1 MADDLKYGYK
11 GAEPTQ
17 SFGNN
22 TGVFDPNDINN
33 LIADNKWKINN
44 SDLVLLSTMD
54 FENVSSL
61 NVGLPTGYDTHFL
74 LFNEFSPIADNTQL
88 QARFIINGSVNT
100 SSQYSYHTL
109 RNDDSNNYYS
119 LINTTSSMIL
129 FNATSSQI
137 KYSGGWNMIIHGAAN
152 DTVIP
157 KCSWTGVSVD
167 AGGDTLSFDGDGM
180 FSDGGSGTTPTRT
193 RQEAI
198 HFFQNSNNISG
209 HLKVFGVYKP

>member
-33 LIADNKWKINN
+33 LIADNKWKPNN

-61 NVGLPTGYDTHFL
+61 TVGLPTGYDTHFL

-88 QARFIINGSVNT
+88 QARFVINGSINT

-109 RNDDSNNYYS
+109 RNDDSNNTYS
-119 LINTTSSMIL
+119 LVSTTSSMVL

-137 KYSGGWNMIIHGAAN
+137 KYSGGWNMMIHGAAN

-167 AGGDTLSFDGDGM
+167 AAGDTLSFDGDGM

-198 HFFQNSNNISG
+198 HFFQSSNNISG
-209 HLKVFGVYKP
+209 HVKVFGVYKP

>member
-22 TGVFDPNDINN
+22 TGLFDPNDINN
-33 LIADNKWKINN
+33 LIADNKWKPNN

-61 NVGLPTGYDTHFL
+61 SVGLPTGYDTHFL

-88 QARFIINGSVNT
+88 QARFVINGSINT
-100 SSQYSYHTL
+100 SSQYSYHVL
-109 RNDDSNNYYS
+109 RNDDSSNSYS
-119 LINTTSSMIL
+119 LLATTNSMVL

-137 KYSGGWNMIIHGAAN
+137 KYSGGWNMMIHGAAN
-152 DTVIP
+152 NTVIP

-167 AGGDTLSFDGDGM
+167 ANGDTLSFDGDGM

-209 HLKVFGVYKP
+209 HVKVFGVYKP

>member
-33 LIADNKWKINN
+33 LIADNKWKPNN

-61 NVGLPTGYDTHFL
+61 TVGLPTGYDTHFL

-88 QARFIINGSVNT
+88 QARFVINGSINT
-100 SSQYSYHTL
+100 SSQYSYHVL
-109 RNDDSNNYYS
+109 RNDDSSNSYS
-119 LINTTSSMIL
+119 LLATTNSMVL

-137 KYSGGWNMIIHGAAN
+137 KYSGGWNMMIHGAAN
-152 DTVIP
+152 NTVIP

-167 AGGDTLSFDGDGM
+167 ANGDTLSFDGDGM

-209 HLKVFGVYKP
+209 HVKVFGVYKP

>member
-1 MADDLKYGYK
+1 MSEYGYIPEAPEQAFKNNK
-11 GAEPTQ
+11 GIFTPKNIYDLQ
-17 SFGNN
+17 RVG
-22 TGVFDPNDINN
+22 
-33 LIADNKWKINN
+33 KWTLDN

-88 QARFIINGSVNT
+88 QARFVINGSVNT
-100 SSQYSYHTL
+100 SSKYSYHTL
-109 RNDDSNNYYS
+109 RNDDSNNTYQLAAS
-119 LINTTSSMIL
+119 TTTSMVL

-137 KYSGGWNMIIHGAAN
+137 KYSGGWNMMIHGAAN
-152 DTVIP
+152 NTVIP
-157 KCSWTGVSVD
+157 KLSWSGVSVD
-167 AGGDTLSFDGDGM
+167 ANGDTSAFDGDGM
-180 FSDGGSGTTPTRT
+180 FSDGGTGTTPTRT

-209 HLKVFGVYKP
+209 HVKVFGVYKP

>member
-1 MADDLKYGYK
+1 MADNLKYGYK

-22 TGVFDPNDINN
+22 TGLFDPNDINN
-33 LIADNKWKINN
+33 LIADNKWKPNN

-61 NVGLPTGYDTHFL
+61 TVGLPTGYDTHFL

-88 QARFIINGSVNT
+88 QARFVINGSINT
-100 SSQYSYHTL
+100 SSQYSYHVL
-109 RNDDSNNYYS
+109 RNDDSSNSYS
-119 LINTTSSMIL
+119 LLATTNSMVL

-137 KYSGGWNMIIHGAAN
+137 KYSGGWNMMIHGAAN
-152 DTVIP
+152 NTVIP

-167 AGGDTLSFDGDGM
+167 ANGDTLSFDGDGM

-209 HLKVFGVYKP
+209 HVKVFGVYKP

>member
-22 TGVFDPNDINN
+22 TGLFDPNDINN
-33 LIADNKWKINN
+33 LIADNKWKPNN

-61 NVGLPTGYDTHFL
+61 TVGLPTGYDTHFL

-88 QARFIINGSVNT
+88 QARFVINGSINT
-100 SSQYSYHTL
+100 SSQYSYHVL
-109 RNDDSNNYYS
+109 RNDDSSNSYS
-119 LINTTSSMIL
+119 LLATTNSMVL

-137 KYSGGWNMIIHGAAN
+137 KYSGGWNMMIHGAAN
-152 DTVIP
+152 NTVIP

-167 AGGDTLSFDGDGM
+167 ANGDTLSFDGDGM

-209 HLKVFGVYKP
+209 HVKVFGVYKP

>member
-33 LIADNKWKINN
+33 LIADNKWKPNN

-61 NVGLPTGYDTHFL
+61 SVGLPTGYDTHFL

-88 QARFIINGSVNT
+88 QARFVINGSINT
-100 SSQYSYHTL
+100 SSQYSYHVL

-119 LINTTSSMIL
+119 LLATTSSMVL

-137 KYSGGWNMIIHGAAN
+137 KYSGGWNMMIHGAAN
-152 DTVIP
+152 NTVIP

-167 AGGDTLSFDGDGM
+167 ANGDTLSFDGDGM

-209 HLKVFGVYKP
+209 HVKVFGVYKP

>member
-33 LIADNKWKINN
+33 LIADNKWKPNN

-61 NVGLPTGYDTHFL
+61 TVGLPTGYDTHFL

-88 QARFIINGSVNT
+88 QARFVINGSINT
-100 SSQYSYHTL
+100 SSQYSYHVL
-109 RNDDSNNYYS
+109 RNDDSNNSYS
-119 LINTTSSMIL
+119 LVATTSSMVL

-137 KYSGGWNMIIHGAAN
+137 KYSGGWNMMIHGAAN

-167 AGGDTLSFDGDGM
+167 ANGDTLSFDGDGM

-209 HLKVFGVYKP
+209 HVKVFGVYKP